1 MWVKFEKIEQES
13 HFIEVPFY
21 RHKSVGRE
29 ESRISVLNKILM
41 TQKKTNI
48 FIFLQL
54 VPVPQAKLHIFEKQ
68 LVFEKHLQL
77 SKIKSKSHF
86 IEVPFY

>member
-21 RHKSVGRE
+21 RQKSVGRE
-29 ESRISVLNKILM
+29 ESRIIILNKVLM
-41 TQKKTNI
+41 TQKKSNVL
-48 FIFLQL
+48 IFLQL
-54 VPVPQAKLHIFEKQ
+54 IPVPQAKLQILEKTTSFRKTFTTFKNQ
-68 LVFEKHLQL
+68 IRVP
-77 SKIKSKSHF
+77 F